1 MRPAMDH
8 TAYSAHT
15 LTRLV
20 QHGLRSSEMA
30 QILVAALCGAAVG
43 LVIALIHEVIDVLHQ
58 WCFAVPPGGG
68 LSIGLGVSPLRM
80 AVVPALGGGLLGLAA
95 WLFSRFRQ
103 AEIVDPIEAN
113 ALHGGRMS
121 MFSSLRLLLSTIMS
135 NAAGASVGMEAGF
148 SQCGASMFSSLG
160 QYFKLRRMDLRTFVA
175 AGAAAAIAAAYN
187 APLAGAFYGFELI
200 LGTYSIRALAPV
212 MVASL
217 SGVLTERILIDPD
230 PTFVVR
236 QVFHFEPALYLL
248 FALMGV
254 MAAGI
259 SVVAMLAVNWA
270 EKGFRAL
277 PLPKYLRPALGG
289 ALLSAI
295 ALSVPQVLGSGHGA
309 IQYQFEHNWTLMPLL
324 VLLVAK
330 LVASA
335 LSIGSGFR
343 GGLFSSALFLGC
355 LFGAI
360 FATVL
365 ASVVPQLEPHHTAM
379 MLVGMGSVAAGIIG
393 APLTMVFLVLEGTG
407 DFPMTAGVMIG
418 VVVTS
423 TLVRRFFGYSFS
435 TWRFHL
441 RGLKISSPHD
451 IGWLQDLTVEK
462 LMRGDAATILTSTP
476 LADAR
481 QRFPLGST
489 KKVFVID
496 EAGHYAGML
505 DSNLLHD
512 PAADPAAHVGTLA
525 VAGEA
530 FLLPQE
536 NIKAALNRFDAHR
549 VEALPVVRSAADR
562 TIRGYLTEAYALR
575 RYTQMLET
583 RRSAELGQSDLYS
596 SGNAG

>member
-1 MRPAMDH
+1 
-8 TAYSAHT
+8 
-15 LTRLV
+15 
-20 QHGLRSSEMA
+20 
-30 QILVAALCGAAVG
+30 
-43 LVIALIHEVIDVLHQ
+43 
-58 WCFAVPPGGG
+58 
-68 LSIGLGVSPLRM
+68 
-80 AVVPALGGGLLGLAA
+80 
-95 WLFSRFRQ
+95 
-103 AEIVDPIEAN
+103 
-113 ALHGGRMS
+113 
-121 MFSSLRLLLSTIMS
+121 
-135 NAAGASVGMEAGF
+135 
-148 SQCGASMFSSLG
+148 
-160 QYFKLRRMDLRTFVA
+160 
-175 AGAAAAIAAAYN
+175 
-187 APLAGAFYGFELI
+187 PLAGAFYGFELI

-217 SGVLTERILIDPD
+217 SGVLTERFLVDPD
-230 PTFVVR
+230 PTFAVG

-248 FALMGV
+248 FALMGAF
-254 MAAGI
+254 AAGI

-277 PLPKYLRPALGG
+277 PLPKFLRPALGG

-309 IQYQFEHNWTLMPLL
+309 IQFQFDHNGTLLVLM

-335 LSIGSGFR
+335 ISIGSGFR

-355 LFGAI
+355 LFGAV
-360 FATVL
+360 FADVL
-365 ASVVPQLEPHHTAM
+365 ASIVPQLEPHHTAM

-423 TLVRRFFGYSFS
+423 TIVRRFFGYSFS

-462 LMRGDAATILTSTP
+462 LMRGDAATLLASTT
-476 LADAR
+476 LAEAR
-481 QRFPLGST
+481 QAFPLGST
-489 KKVFVID
+489 KKIFVID
-496 EAGHYAGML
+496 AADQYVGML
-505 DSNLLHD
+505 DSSLLHD
-512 PAADPAAHVGTLA
+512 PTADPGLSVGALV
-525 VAGEA
+525 VAGDV

-536 NIKAALNRFDAHR
+536 NIKAALNRFDAGR
-549 VEALPVVRSAADR
+549 IEALPVVRSTADR
-562 TIRGYLTEAYALR
+562 TIIGYLTEAYALR